1 MTTPVG
7 PPLTQFLATHGVK
20 LRMLLNIGSLYGPL
34 QTEAALVASNDPS
47 VSGLLTGL
55 EGVLVEGGVS
65 LVGGASALQPL
76 DFYVASTHDSLLAL
90 VAPPAGVLAARF
102 PRYSA
107 WATGVYGSAAYQK
120 AALGA
125 GVAAGGIT
133 RAGGQVDIRADPVW
147 VSTRADASVERN
159 AGQKKKETQRA
170 AEDAAKAG
178 AGAAPKAA
186 APAPKAAAAAAAPP
200 ASLPTSQ
207 SPETLAANRA
217 LPALEPSARMAAALA
232 ACGAAGVS
240 VGPVHEHAPAPNVPD
255 LLAALAASGV
265 TGTPCKNLFL
275 KAKKERAPGD
285 SRLWLVVAA
294 ASAKTD
300 LNTIGKTLGYAKD
313 SVRFGDEETLKDN
326 LGVVPGHVSP
336 LCLLNDKAG
345 LVNLVLDASL
355 ATPGT
360 GPLLFHPFTN
370 TASVE
375 MTFEQLS
382 ALVEATGKK
391 PISMTF

>member
-1 MTTPVG
+1 
-7 PPLTQFLATHGVK
+7 
-20 LRMLLNIGSLYGPL
+20 
-34 QTEAALVASNDPS
+34 
-47 VSGLLTGL
+47 
-55 EGVLVEGGVS
+55 LVEGGVS

-76 DFYVASTHDSLLAL
+76 DFFVASTHGSLLAL

-107 WATGVYGSAAYQK
+107 WATGVFGSAEYQK

-147 VSTRADASVERN
+147 VSVRADASVERN

-170 AEDAAKAG
+170 AEDAAKAAAAGGG
-178 AGAAPKAA
+178 AAAAPKASPAA
-186 APAPKAAAAAAAPP
+186 APAAP
-200 ASLPTSQ
+200 ATPTATAQ
-207 SPETLAANRA
+207 TPETLAANRA

-232 ACGAAGVS
+232 ACGAAGVT
-240 VGPVHEHAPAPNVPD
+240 VGPVHEHAPAPNVPE

-355 ATPGT
+355 ATPGL

-375 MTFEQLS
+375 MTFAQLS
-382 ALVEATGKK
+382 TLVEATGKK
-391 PISMTF
+391 PITMTF